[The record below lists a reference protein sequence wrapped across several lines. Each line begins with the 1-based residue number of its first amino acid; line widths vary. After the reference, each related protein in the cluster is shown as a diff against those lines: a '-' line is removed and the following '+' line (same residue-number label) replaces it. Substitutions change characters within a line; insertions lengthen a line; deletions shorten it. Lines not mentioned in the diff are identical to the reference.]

1 MLDLCGF
8 ARFFGLETEI
18 AEKGGVLQVF
28 GIFVSKPLV
37 WDHSTSVEKRV
48 ISSLCTIQINLGAY
62 LFTKNVTVIAPS
74 AAAIAAL
81 RYCIGYEVVQS
92 KVF

>member
-8 ARFFGLETEI
+8 AGFFGLETGLT
-18 AEKGGVLQVF
+18 EKSGVLQVF
-28 GIFVSKPLV
+28 GMFVSKPLV
-37 WDHSTSVEKRV
+37 CDHSTSVEKRV

-62 LFTKNVTVIAPS
+62 LFTKNVTAIAPS
-74 AAAIAAL
+74 AAIAAL
-81 RYCIGYEVVQS
+81 RSCIGYEVVQS